1 MAIPELDIATGCLPP
16 GIHEATWGEL
26 TQAFGTSEQRRLLLD
41 GLRKAADALQGAGC
55 KRLYVD
61 GSFVTNKPAP
71 NDFDGC
77 WEADGVNARAL
88 LEAAPALLNFDKRRE
103 AQKAAF
109 GGELFIADDGTPT
122 FLEFFQKDRNGD
134 AKGIVAIDLTQK
146 EQR

>member
-1 MAIPELDIATGCLPP
+1 MAIPELDSTSGYLPP
-16 GIHEATWGEL
+16 GIHEATWEEL
-26 TQAFGTSEQRRLLLD
+26 AEAFGTSEQRRWLLD
-41 GLRKAADALQGAGC
+41 GLGRAADALRAAGC

-61 GSFVTNKPAP
+61 GSFVTSKPTP

-88 LEAAPALLNFDKRRE
+88 LETAPVLLATEGQRE

-109 GGELFIADDGTPT
+109 GGELFIADDGNPT

-134 AKGIVAIDLTQK
+134 TKGIVAIDLTQK
-146 EQR
+146 EQG